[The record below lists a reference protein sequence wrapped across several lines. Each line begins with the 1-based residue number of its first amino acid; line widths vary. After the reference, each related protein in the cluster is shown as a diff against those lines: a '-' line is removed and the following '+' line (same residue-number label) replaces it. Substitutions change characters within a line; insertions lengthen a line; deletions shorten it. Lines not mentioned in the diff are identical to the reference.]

1 MVYKRKS
8 RRQYGLGTVSVN
20 KSINR
25 YTVVWTDANGQKHS
39 KSTFPLTPMGR
50 QLAED
55 YLRQVNLNKAEGIHV
70 GKSASL
76 RVWINEKLEL
86 DTAQVR
92 PSTMDNKRKA
102 LQMIERYNPELLS
115 IPIEEITES
124 AIMRLYNTL
133 TKAGYMP
140 ATIKRVHVLLCGT
153 FKRAYRDRVLRYNIM
168 DDVQSPSIQDTD
180 VEVFSW
186 REIGKV
192 FRYLHKQQKWANRM
206 SRDYVLLYR
215 ILHGTGMRI
224 GELLALQWCDIDLD
238 KREIHVHQ
246 TISRSNTQVLP
257 PKTAAGNRLIPIL
270 SNKTLEMLKAA
281 REKITDGKEWVFHT
295 EYGNR
300 VPYAMI
306 VRHWITLRR
315 AIGIGEKSLHCW
327 RHTWATNMLMRGFPI
342 TEVSRI
348 LGHAS
353 PKITFEVY
361 SHAIPNYNQKMIQLY
376 NKSQFI

>member
-25 YTVVWTDANGQKHS
+25 YTVVWTDGNGQKHS

-55 YLRQVNLNKAEGIHV
+55 YLRQVNQNKADGVHV
-70 GKSASL
+70 GKSAPL
-76 RVWINEKLEL
+76 RTWINEKLEL
-86 DTAQVR
+86 DVTTVR
-92 PSTMDNKRKA
+92 PSTIDNKKKA
-102 LQMIERYNPELLS
+102 LQMVQNHSPELLN
-115 IPIEEITES
+115 IPINEITS
-124 AIMRLYNTL
+124 TMVQRLYNTL
-133 TKAGYMP
+133 TAVGYKP
-140 ATIKRVHVLLCGT
+140 ATIKRVHVLLYGS
-153 FKRAYRDRVLRYNIM
+153 FKRAYRARALSYNIM
-168 DDVQSPSIQDTD
+168 DDVQSPAIQDRD
-180 VEVFSW
+180 VEVFTW

-192 FRYLHKQQKWANRM
+192 FLYLHRQQRWANRM
-206 SRDYVLLYR
+206 TRDYVLLYR

-224 GELLALQWCDIDLD
+224 GELLALQWQDIDLD

-281 REKITDGKEWVFHT
+281 REKITDGKQWVFST
-295 EYGNR
+295 EIGNR

-361 SHAIPNYNQKMIQLY
+361 SHSIPNYNQKMIQLY
-376 NKSQFI
+376 NRR